1 MAKVKIQGNASGTG
15 VLTVTAPNTS
25 TDRTITLPDG
35 TGTLIADD
43 GSGNLGIGVSSPAE
57 KLDVAGDLLIG
68 NGRSNSSEKHATVSA
83 VGYNTGVNPMCI
95 AYANGHSGGNYIR
108 FGGGVSNVSP
118 ATSFQFFTA
127 TGTPANGEGT
137 KRVTIDSDGLKFNTD
152 TAAANALDDYEEGSF
167 TPVFTGSS
175 GSAGSYDTGEHEARY
190 TKVGRLVTI
199 HWKIT
204 LTNKGSWSGEVR
216 FTGLPFTPAFTLN
229 GAGSI
234 ELLRVNYAGGSVGN
248 VNAYVTA
255 SQTYWRPRYTHDNDQ
270 ANMVQV
276 SECVNNSAFG
286 GTLSYIVA

>member
-95 AYANGHSGGNYIR
+95 AYANGQSGGNYIR

-152 TAAANALDDYEEGSF
+152 TAAANALDDYEEGTHTTSAG
-167 TPVFTGSS
+167 VGS
-175 GSAGSYDTGEHEARY
+175 GSITLNSTNNKFYY
-190 TKVGRLVTI
+190 TKIGRQVTI
-199 HWKIT
+199 TGRIDVDSVSSPT
-204 LTNKGSWSGEVR
+204 GDIY
-216 FTGLPFTPAFTLN
+216 FTLPFASS
-229 GAGSI
+229 A
-234 ELLRVNYAGGSVGN
+234 AGGSQNSSSAGGLFVWNPTSGDSGLWVTWLDSGGSNVYFRYASGN
-248 VNAYVTA
+248 QA
-255 SQTYWRPRYTHDNDQ
+255 SPAANLVQAATEFRIGLTYMT
-270 ANMVQV
+270 
-276 SECVNNSAFG
+276 
-286 GTLSYIVA
+286 

>member
-1 MAKVKIQGNASGTG
+1 MSKVKIEGHGTG
-15 VLTVTAPNTS
+15 TGTFTVTTPSSN

-43 GSGNLGIGVSSPAE
+43 GSGNLGIGVSNPAE

-68 NGRSNSSEKHATVSA
+68 NGRSNSTEKHATVSA

-152 TAAANALDDYEEGSF
+152 TAAANALDDYEEGTF
-167 TPVFTGSS
+167 TATLTSGTPPSSPPTATGN
-175 GSAGSYDTGEHEARY
+175 Y
-190 TKVGRLVTI
+190 TKIGNRVHFEIFRFSNVNTSG
-199 HWKIT
+199 
-204 LTNKGSWSGEVR
+204 GSGEMKI
-216 FTGLPFTPAFTLN
+216 TGLPFTLGTSAISGNIAMRGLSFDTSKMLFAELHSGTTTMNFVEATSGGAWGNLN
-229 GAGSI
+229 ITAGTGKYLAIS
-234 ELLRVNYAGGSVGN
+234 GS
-248 VNAYVTA
+248 YK
-255 SQTYWRPRYTHDNDQ
+255 
-270 ANMVQV
+270 
-276 SECVNNSAFG
+276 
-286 GTLSYIVA
+286 I